1 MKKILPLIIAAMLT
15 QAASAAVPVDFD
27 KIKHWTGT
35 GPNRAALVITND
47 GGASDPK
54 AYVWG
59 YRWNDGET
67 PTGETMFRAICA
79 NSTELV
85 LLTQLTGVYGS
96 TVCGIGFGNA
106 DKLLE
111 NIYFDFDMAKDYE
124 FINFDYYNTSS
135 LFGQKDAPGDRAP
148 EIAAEAIAKAR
159 TSGSHVIDHPF
170 DHAAYGYPAYDYD
183 CWFLKDEGTEAGWWT
198 SAWYTGYWSYWTAT
212 AGGDEWIYSGTG
224 FSGHQLSDGSI
235 DAWSFTKFETAQVG
249 GIGEGAPPSD
259 NPALYS
265 YRPATTTTSVDEVVT
280 DPSAP
285 AEWYD
290 LTGRSVSSD
299 NLKPGIYVRRQG
311 IKIEK
316 ILIK

>member
-1 MKKILPLIIAAMLT
+1 MLSQVA
-15 QAASAAVPVDFD
+15 QATVPVDFE
-27 KIKHWTGT
+27 KIEHWTGS

-47 GGASDPK
+47 AGASDPK

-96 TVCGIGFGNA
+96 TVCGIGFGDA

-124 FINFDYYNTSS
+124 FINFDYYHSS
-135 LFGQKDAPGDRAP
+135 SFFGQNEAPGDKAP
-148 EIAAEAIAKAR
+148 EIAAEAVEQAL
-159 TSGSHVIDHPF
+159 TTGTHVIDHPF
-170 DHAAYGYPAYDYD
+170 NHADYGYPAYDYD
-183 CWFLKDEGTEAGWWT
+183 CWFLKDSGIDSGWWT

-212 AGGDEWIYSGTG
+212 AGGDEWMYSGTG
-224 FSGHQLSDGSI
+224 FSGRQLRDGAI
-235 DAWSFTKFETAQVG
+235 DAWSFTQFESAMIG
-249 GIGEGAPPSD
+249 GFGEGTPPAD
-259 NPALYS
+259 DPTLYS
-265 YRPATTTTSVDEVVT
+265 YRPASTSASIDAVAADT
-280 DPSAP
+280 DTP

-290 LTGRSVSSD
+290 LSGRRVSSD
-299 NLKPGIYVRRQG
+299 RLSSGIY
-311 IKIEK
+311 IKRHGGKTEK
-316 ILIK
+316 VLIK